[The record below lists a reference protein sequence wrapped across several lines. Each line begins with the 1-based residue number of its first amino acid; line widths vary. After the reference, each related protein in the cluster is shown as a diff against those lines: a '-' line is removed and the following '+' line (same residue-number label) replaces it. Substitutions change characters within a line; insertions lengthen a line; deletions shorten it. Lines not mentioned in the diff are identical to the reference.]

1 MTHEEGYQM
10 FLDSILG
17 TDSIKIPLNGNR
29 NDVIGAINHAGE
41 FQTFK
46 ANFKSR
52 IDKLSKIYRNTT
64 SYQTLLNTIKQ
75 VADDKNWDGAYAEL
89 TALDVLSSSYL
100 AGKIELDITLPG
112 KESFALEWGK
122 QKTNED
128 GHWIDYDAYFDVKIL
143 SDPVEAILKN
153 IINEAHKKMNN
164 KGCCSVL
171 VGNAKDNGGTLYKNN
186 FHAILGELCDGM
198 KAKSKFVKSSVI
210 PELCFNI
217 DWDLRVN
224 SAISTYNPYRH
235 AENTKNLVLERYTYK
250 FMKRKPFF
258 LVFVNFPWFNQV
270 INDFDGMNEVYYRA
284 IARRTFC
291 QYLHSNTKM
300 SDISEKYRG
309 KEYAR
314 TVVKYLSGI
323 IFIDDD
329 SIKSNEH
336 SCYIYMNPNR
346 KNKQS
351 LIEEYLQSIANLSKK
366 GIFDDFAYDNY

>member
-89 TALDVLSSSYL
+89 TALDVLSSSFL

-128 GHWIDYDAYFDVKIL
+128 GHWINHDAYFDVKIL

-153 IINEAHKKMNN
+153 IINKAHKKLNN
-164 KGCCSVL
+164 EGCCSVL
-171 VGNAKDNGGTLYKNN
+171 ISHAKDNEETLYKNN
-186 FHAILGELCDGM
+186 FHVILNELCNGM
-198 KAKSKFVKSSVI
+198 KAKLNVVKSLVI
-210 PELCFNI
+210 PELYFNI
-217 DWDLRVN
+217 DWNHGIN

-250 FMKRKPFF
+250 FMKKKPFF

-270 INDFDGMNEVYYRA
+270 VNDFGNMNEVYYRTL
-284 IARRTFC
+284 ARRTFF

-300 SDISEKYRG
+300 SDISNKYKG

-314 TVVKYLSGI
+314 TVIKYLSGI

-329 SIKSNEH
+329 SVKSNNH

-346 KNKQS
+346 KNKRS
-351 LIEEYLQSIANLSKK
+351 LMLNYLQHIANSYKN
-366 GIFDDFAYDNY
+366 GIYDDFAYDKY